1 MHNDS
6 NVMFRPTTHNDPTIL
21 LSRRPRRVGE
31 DWTAARS
38 WLGGAPCLGDR
49 SWPRDKDGQ
58 PLHFLAQVDLADVA
72 AKIGATSLPTTGSLA
87 FFVGDT
93 NPVIYVPPSRERS
106 RTEPPADMPEPAACG
121 GSPHW
126 RSDLAGR
133 RLFPFWPLDFT
144 ALELPPTCDDDD
156 DDHTTAQVAAVK
168 RHFKHRQHIL
178 SAALAFAGPPIP
190 DWWQTA
196 IHLADD
202 LGKALRGVPGVLVR
216 EQQMLAWAHDQV
228 QQARAKGAAELN
240 KAEASVALY
249 ESRLAKAR
257 AREPAFADFV
267 AEVTAWTAGRE
278 PWDLMAPEDMAR
290 LAAYWA
296 RNPQFA
302 DFTHYHGAVPV
313 DVLKDKMFKA
323 LPAAGEASFAALP
336 AAVRDLITARRAPR
350 PVWWHSALHFASEL
364 DVAAERG
371 IALASKSTRGALEAD
386 RTKLARLRPGGSLGP
401 FYRMVDGKSQERDEL
416 EARIAANE
424 AKLAERRPLEAA
436 FRQLVHETSEWCS
449 GRDPWNFMTPADIA
463 QFDVRL
469 KCAAKEFK
477 DFARPYVQTRLED
490 LEGVTLRTL
499 ATADDRGYATL
510 PEQVRALINEECLLP
525 PGGWHQMFGRGIEI
539 QDTSAAM
546 REDGHI
552 MLLQLAHDEMMHWSF
567 GDCGVYQFWI
577 SPENLARR
585 NWSAVQM
592 TFECH

>member
-1 MHNDS
+1 MHNGS
-6 NVMFRPTTHNDPTIL
+6 NVMFRPTTHDDPTVL

-31 DWTAARS
+31 DWTAAPS

-49 SWPRDKDGQ
+49 PWPRGKDGR
-58 PLHFLAQVDLADVA
+58 PLHFLAQVDLAEVT

-87 FFVGDT
+87 FFVGET
-93 NPVIYVPPSRERS
+93 NPVIYVPPSRECS
-106 RTEPPADMPEPAACG
+106 PTEPPADMPELTECG

-144 ALELPPTCDDDD
+144 ALELPPTCEDD
-156 DDHTTAQVAAVK
+156 DDHTTAQIAAVN
-168 RHFKHRQHIL
+168 RHFKGSHRIL

-196 IHLADD
+196 IHFADH
-202 LGKALRGVPGVLVR
+202 LGTALRSVPAVLKR
-216 EQQMLAWAHDQV
+216 EQDMLAWAHQQV
-228 QQARAKGAAELN
+228 QQARAKGAAELK
-240 KAEASVALY
+240 KAETSVAVN

-257 AREPAFADFV
+257 ALEPAFADFV

-296 RNPQFA
+296 RNPQFG
-302 DFTHYHGAVPV
+302 DFTNYHGAVPV
-313 DVLKDKMFKA
+313 DRLKDRMFKA
-323 LPAAGEASFAALP
+323 LPAAGDAAFAALP
-336 AAVRDLITARRAPR
+336 AAIRNLINARRAAR

-371 IALASKSTRGALEAD
+371 VALASRPTREALEAD
-386 RTKLARLRPGGSLGP
+386 RTKLARLRPDGSLGSLL
-401 FYRMVDGKSQERDEL
+401 RIVDGKSQERDQL

-436 FRQLVHETSEWCS
+436 FRQFVHETSGWCS
-449 GRDPWNFMTPADIA
+449 GRDPWSFMTPADIT
-463 QFDVRL
+463 QFNARL
-469 KCAAKEFK
+469 ERAAKEFQ
-477 DFARPYVQTRLED
+477 DFARAFVQTRLGD

-499 ATADDRGYATL
+499 ATADNRGYATL
-510 PEQVRALINEECLLP
+510 PEHVRALINEECLLP

-539 QDTSAAM
+539 QDTSFAM
-546 REDGHI
+546 REAGNI
-552 MLLQLAHDEMMHWSF
+552 MLLQLTHDEMMHWGF

-585 NWSAVQM
+585 NWSAAQI
-592 TFECH
+592 TFEMG